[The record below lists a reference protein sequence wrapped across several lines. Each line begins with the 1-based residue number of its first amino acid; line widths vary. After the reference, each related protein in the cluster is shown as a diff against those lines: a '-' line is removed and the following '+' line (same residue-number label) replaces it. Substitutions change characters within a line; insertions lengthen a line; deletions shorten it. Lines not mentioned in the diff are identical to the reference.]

1 MPTVADALRLH
12 APRYLE
18 TWGDRIPWPQRQVL
32 RALVRCRTGE
42 LGSTLYEC
50 TGCGHRHW
58 VGRSCGNRHCAT
70 CQHEKTQEWLARQA
84 ERLLPVHYFLVTF
97 TIPEELRSVLRAHP
111 RAGYQALFQA
121 GSDTLRALLT
131 NPRWLGTSQVGFF
144 GVLHTWG
151 RDPTVYHPHVHFVVP
166 GGGLS
171 EDLSQWISTPAN
183 FLFPES
189 CASPIFRA
197 KMRDALLAADAASTV
212 DPTVWQK
219 RWEVNVQ
226 PVGDGRAV
234 LKYLAPYVFRV
245 AISDQRIVAVDEQSV
260 TYRYTPS
267 GTDRSKT
274 KTVSGQEF
282 VRGFLQHVLPKGF
295 QKVRHYGWQGA
306 HAKTRLDTVKWLVW
320 LFLGWTYWLGSGH
333 APPDIRVDQP
343 SPKCQ
348 HCGERFNVIYHCR
361 VDKATLPQHVLN
373 YLDSG

>member
-1 MPTVADALRLH
+1 MPTVADALRQH
-12 APRYLE
+12 GPSYLE
-18 TWGDRIPWPQRQVL
+18 AWGDRIPWPQRQVL

-42 LGSTLYEC
+42 LGSTLFEC
-50 TGCGHRHW
+50 TGCGHCHW

-70 CQHEKTQEWLARQA
+70 CQHEKTQHWLERQS

-97 TIPEELRSVLRAHP
+97 TVPEELRSVLRAHP
-111 RAGYQALFQA
+111 RAGYHALFQA
-121 GSDTLRALLT
+121 GSDTIRALLG
-131 NPRWLGTSQVGFF
+131 NPRWLGTSHVGFF

-171 EDLSQWISTPAN
+171 DDLSQWISTPAN

-197 KMRDALLAADAASTV
+197 KMRDALVAAEVKREV

-245 AISDQRIVAVDEQSV
+245 AISDRRIEAVDEQSV

-267 GTDRSKT
+267 GSHRSKT

-306 HAKTRLDTVKWLVW
+306 HSKTKLDTVKWLVL

-333 APPDIRVDQP
+333 APQDESTAQHSPRCQRCGSPVIVVFRSLVD
-343 SPKCQ
+343 S
-348 HCGERFNVIYHCR
+348 R
-361 VDKATLPQHVLN
+361 TLLEHVLN
-373 YLDSG
+373 YLDTG

>member
-1 MPTVADALRLH
+1 MPTVADALRQH
-12 APRYLE
+12 SPQYLE
-18 TWGDRIPWPQRQVL
+18 TWGDRIPWAQRQVL
-32 RALVRCRTGE
+32 RALIRCRTGE
-42 LGSTLYEC
+42 LGNTLFEC

-70 CQHEKTQEWLARQA
+70 CQHEKTQQWLARQS

-97 TIPEELRSVLRAHP
+97 TVPEELRSVMRRHP
-111 RAGYQALFQA
+111 RDGYQALFQA
-121 GSDTLRALLT
+121 GSDTIRALLA

-151 RDPTVYHPHVHFVVP
+151 RDPTIYHPHVHFVVP

-171 EDLSQWISTPAN
+171 EDLTQWISTPQN
-183 FLFPES
+183 FLFPEN
-189 CASPIFRA
+189 CASPIYRA
-197 KMRDALLAADAASTV
+197 KMRDAFMAADGLREADSS
-212 DPTVWQK
+212 VWQK

-245 AISDQRIVAVDEQSV
+245 AISDRRIEAVDEQSV

-267 GTDRSKT
+267 GSQRSKT

-295 QKVRHYGWQGA
+295 QKVRHYGWQGS
-306 HAKTRLDTVKWLVW
+306 HSKTRLDTVKWLVW

-333 APPDIRVDQP
+333 APPDESSVTRSQR
-343 SPKCQ
+343 C
-348 HCGERFNVIYHCR
+348 HRCGEPVIVVYR
-361 VDKATLPQHVLN
+361 TLANSNTLLEHVLA